1 MRTARRIVVIV
12 AVLAGFWLTAAWAA
26 AQEGSV
32 ERPFAAGGQVRMDL
46 SAGSYTIEAGRDD
59 RILVRWETRSAD
71 EAARVKVDIQRQGSA
86 ATITTRGPHDNFRVV
101 IELPA
106 RADLHVDLS
115 AGNLGIRGISGDKDV
130 GSWAGN
136 IDIQIGRGDEYALID
151 TAVKAGE
158 IRARTLNVSKGG
170 LFRSFTW
177 KGPGRHTLRVRLTA
191 GNLRLFE

>member
-1 MRTARRIVVIV
+1 MRAAGRIVVIL
-12 AVLAGFWLTAAWAA
+12 AVFAGLSLTAAWAA

-32 ERPFAAGGQVRMDL
+32 ERPFAPGRLVRMDL
-46 SAGSYTIEAGRDD
+46 SAGDYTIAAGRDD
-59 RILVRWETRSAD
+59 RILVRWETPSAED
-71 EAARVKVDIQRQGSA
+71 AARAKVDIQTQGSA

-106 RADLHVDLS
+106 RADLHADLS
-115 AGNLGIRGISGDKDV
+115 AGNLRIRGITGNKDV

-191 GNLRLFE
+191 GNLRLLE

>member
-1 MRTARRIVVIV
+1 MRTAGRIVVIV